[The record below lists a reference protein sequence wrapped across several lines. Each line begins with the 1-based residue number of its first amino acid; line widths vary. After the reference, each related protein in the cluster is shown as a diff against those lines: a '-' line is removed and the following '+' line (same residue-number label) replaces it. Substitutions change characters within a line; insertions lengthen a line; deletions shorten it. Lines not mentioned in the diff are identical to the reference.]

1 MRSYWIGVNTNP
13 LTGVPMKRR
22 EFGLRDTASRGHIE
36 AETETEV
43 MHLQAKENQR
53 LAATIRS

>member
-1 MRSYWIGVNTNP
+1 MNTNP

-22 EFGLRDTASRGHIE
+22 GFGLRDTASRGHIE